1 MSEHVKFQLGKNGLA
16 SGFIDSLNLALKN
29 NKQLRISVLK
39 SFSRNREELEKTA
52 KEIGEKLPTRVR
64 IKLIGFTIVLS
75 RTSKP
80 KTL

>member
-1 MSEHVKFQLGKNGLA
+1 MSEHVKFQLGKNGLTP
-16 SGFIDSLNLALKN
+16 GFIDSLNIALKN
-29 NKQLRISVLK
+29 NKQLRVSVLK

>member
-1 MSEHVKFQLGKNGLA
+1 MSEHVKFQMGKNGLTQ
-16 SGFIDSLNLALKN
+16 GFIDSLNNALKN

-39 SFSRNREELEKTA
+39 SFSRSREELEKTA
-52 KEIGEKLPTRVR
+52 KEISEKLPTRVR